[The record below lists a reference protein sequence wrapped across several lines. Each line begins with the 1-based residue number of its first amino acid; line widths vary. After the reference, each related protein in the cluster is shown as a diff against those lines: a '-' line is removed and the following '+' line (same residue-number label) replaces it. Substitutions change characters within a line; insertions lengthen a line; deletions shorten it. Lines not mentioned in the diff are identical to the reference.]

1 MRMIASGL
9 FAVVLATGLAAV
21 SATPCEAAAAMGASI
36 ASVTTKTSSGVTQV
50 HCRRRWHCHWWGCHR
65 CGW

>member
-1 MRMIASGL
+1 MRMIAPGF
-9 FAVVLATGLAAV
+9 FAVLLAAGIV
-21 SATPCEAAAAMGASI
+21 AGRAMPCEAAAMGASL
-36 ASVTTKTSSGVTQV
+36 ASVTSKMGSTVTQV